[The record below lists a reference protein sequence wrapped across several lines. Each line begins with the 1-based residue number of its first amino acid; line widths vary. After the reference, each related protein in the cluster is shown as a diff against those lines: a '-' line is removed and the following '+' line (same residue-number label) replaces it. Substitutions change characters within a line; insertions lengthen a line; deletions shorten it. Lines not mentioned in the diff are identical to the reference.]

1 MFKENWGVCDGADAI
16 PMRIGLV
23 IGETQNC
30 FVIQYTEGQLYPE
43 ELWIKS
49 YVKIFENPLEAV
61 KYLSKFKYPIDAKNE
76 ELIKKNL
83 MNNFPKKLEY
93 LFKN

>member
-1 MFKENWGVCDGADAI
+1 MFKENWVVCAGADAI
-16 PMRIGLV
+16 PMRIGLI
-23 IGETQNC
+23 IGESNDC
-30 FVIQYTEGQLYPE
+30 FTIQYTEGQLYPE
-43 ELWIKS
+43 EPWIKC
-49 YVKIFENPLEAV
+49 YVKVFEDPLEAV
-61 KYLSKFKYPIDAKNE
+61 KYLSKFKYPLNSKNE